1 MDPRMRAGTKLRAAR
16 EAKGLSLEQVAKETR
31 IRVEYVAALETMN
44 VNLIPGKAYAKAYL
58 RSYVKFLG
66 LTEDE
71 LVIQYENESARLRED
86 DSDQIRNPD
95 SKPAPERPWFWAAVL
110 GVVCLAFVGWRALQ
124 DGQPDAPVR
133 PAPKEEARVA
143 PLPTPPPP
151 AAAPDSEW
159 PVEQVVAIRAKVP
172 AWLEVRGP
180 DGTIFVSRTLQAG
193 EAYRP
198 DVGANWTLH
207 AKDGGAF
214 EVLVNGTVVGLL
226 GDIGAPVLG
235 RPVDKIASAPPPA
248 APAGEG

>member
-1 MDPRMRAGTKLRAAR
+1 MRAGTKLRAAR
-16 EAKGLSLEQVAKETR
+16 EAKGLSLEQVAKDTR

-58 RSYVKFLG
+58 RSYVKYLG
-66 LTEDE
+66 LTEEE

-110 GVVCLAFVGWRALQ
+110 GVVCAAFVGWRAMQ
-124 DGQPDAPVR
+124 DSAPDAPAPRATTQTEVR
-133 PAPKEEARVA
+133 NTTPEPAPA
-143 PLPTPPPP
+143 PSPPLAEDP
-151 AAAPDSEW
+151 W
-159 PVEQVVAIRAKVP
+159 PSEQVVAIRAKVP

-214 EVLVNGTVVGLL
+214 EVLLNGTLVGLL
-226 GDIGAPVLG
+226 GDPGAPVLG
-235 RPVDKIASAPPPA
+235 RPVDKIASAPPPV